1 MLSRMVTAAPRPS
14 VAFAMH
20 PDLLPAVLDDAQ
32 RARLDGVADVIDP
45 VPLSRFDDERA
56 ERVLAGCDVLLG
68 HWGCPLLDAAAL
80 ARAPR
85 LRLLAYAGGTV
96 RTIVSDALWERG
108 VTVTTAAEANA
119 VPVAE
124 FTLASILLANKG
136 ALVARERLRGSELR
150 VRRPRPVGNVGKRVG
165 LIGASR
171 VGRKVIALLA
181 PFALEVVVADPLLTT
196 AEAEALGVT
205 LVDLPTLLR
214 TCEIVSVHAP
224 ELPSTHHLVGAPEL
238 ALVQDGATL
247 INTARGS
254 IVDTDALVA
263 ELASGRISAVL
274 DVTDP
279 EPLPGGHPLLS
290 LPNAFVTPHVAGAL
304 GSELSRLTDA
314 ALEEIERHAAGLPP
328 LDEVRRPDMDRIA

>member
-1 MLSRMVTAAPRPS
+1 MVTTPPRPS

-20 PDLLPAVLDDAQ
+20 PALLPAVLDDAQ
-32 RARLDGVADVIDP
+32 RARLDEVADVVDP
-45 VPLSRFDDERA
+45 VPLERFDDDRA
-56 ERVLAGCDVLLG
+56 AGVLARCDVLLG
-68 HWGCPLLDAAAL
+68 HWGCPPLDAAAL

-96 RTIVSDALWERG
+96 RSIVTDALWERG

-124 FTLASILLANKG
+124 FTLSVILLANKG
-136 ALVARERLRGSELR
+136 AFAARERMRGADLR

-171 VGRKVIALLA
+171 VGRRVITLLE
-181 PFALEVVVADPLLTT
+181 PFALEVVVADPHLS
-196 AEAEALGVT
+196 AEEAGALGVS

-214 TCEIVSVHAP
+214 TCEVVSVHAP
-224 ELPSTHHLVGAPEL
+224 ELPSTHHLLGASEL
-238 ALVQDGATL
+238 ALVPDGATVV
-247 INTARGS
+247 NTARGS
-254 IVDTDALVA
+254 LIDTEALVA

-279 EPLPGGHPLLS
+279 EPLPGDHPLLS

-304 GSELSRLTDA
+304 GSELSRLTDV
-314 ALEEIERHAAGLPP
+314 ALQEIERHAVGLPP
-328 LDEVRRPDMDRIA
+328 LHEVRRADMERIA

>member
-1 MLSRMVTAAPRPS
+1 
-14 VAFAMH
+14 MH
-20 PDLLPAVLDDAQ
+20 PDLLPAVLDGEQ
-32 RARLDGVADVIDP
+32 RARLDAVADVVDP
-45 VPLSRFDDERA
+45 VPLSRFDDDRA
-56 ERVLAGCDVLLG
+56 AGVLAGCDVLLA
-68 HWGCPLLDAAAL
+68 HWGCPPLDAAAL
-80 ARAPR
+80 ALAPR

-96 RTIVSDALWERG
+96 RSIVSDALWERG

-124 FTLASILLANKG
+124 FTLSTILLANKG
-136 ALVARERLRGSELR
+136 AFAARERLRGTDLR
-150 VRRPRPVGNVGKRVG
+150 IRRPRPVGNVGKRVG

-171 VGRKVIALLA
+171 VGRRVIALLE
-181 PFALEVVVADPLLTT
+181 PFDLEIVVADPHLSP

-214 TCEIVSVHAP
+214 TCAIVSVHAP
-224 ELPSTHHLVGAPEL
+224 ELPSTHHLLGATEL

-247 INTARGS
+247 VNTARGS
-254 IVDTDALVA
+254 LVDTEALVV

-279 EPLPGGHPLLS
+279 EPLPGDHPLLS

-304 GSELSRLTDA
+304 GSELGRLTEA
-314 ALEEIERHAAGLPP
+314 ALQEVERHAAGLPP
-328 LDEVRRPDMDRIA
+328 RHEVRCADMERIA